1 MSESLA
7 NYLELPE
14 ACHLGKR
21 VFKKLFHKHAPLQ
34 AADARALRDDVDTI
48 VWQHTLKPTTI
59 AIPAFQDDEREYLEI
74 AVLEGRLHSTKHAAR
89 LTELVHRAIPYPV
102 LLILTYER
110 SSAMSLAHK
119 RYSRA
124 EKGAI
129 VADPPVTS
137 HWIAA
142 DQISDI
148 DRQFVDSLAIAD
160 LPQTHLLATYSA
172 WMDRVLATEC
182 AQRTGVYRVSGSL
195 DAVQDRFA
203 ALSSCRRL
211 GAEITELRTR
221 IRRETQFNRQ
231 VELNSKLK
239 DLERRLH
246 DQTKTL

>member
-7 NYLELPE
+7 DYLELPE

-21 VFKKLFHKHAPLQ
+21 VFKKLFHEHAPLQ
-34 AADARALRDDVDTI
+34 AADARALQGDVDTI

-59 AIPAFQDDEREYLEI
+59 AIPAFEDDEREYLEI
-74 AVLEGRLHSTKHAAR
+74 AVLEGRLHNTKHATR
-89 LTELVHRAIPYPV
+89 LAELVHRAIPYPV
-102 LLILTYER
+102 LLILTHER

-142 DQISDI
+142 DRISDI
-148 DRQFVDSLAIAD
+148 DRQFVDSLAIAG
-160 LPQTHLLATYSA
+160 LPQTHLLATYTA
-172 WMDRVLATEC
+172 WMDRVLAIAC
-182 AQRTGVYRVSGSL
+182 AQRTGIYRLSDSL
-195 DAVQDRFA
+195 DTVPIRVE
-203 ALSSCRRL
+203 ALTGCRRL
-211 GAEITELRTR
+211 EVEIAELRTR

-231 VELNSKLK
+231 VELNSTLK
-239 DLERRLH
+239 NLERKLH
-246 DQTKTL
+246 DLTKTL